1 MKKSIALCVAIL
13 LAGCS
18 IDTEKFVPSFLQSS
32 AGHNVS
38 AYTTSLNKKEINVI
52 RDGVTF
58 NDGSYITPEGEGPI
72 LLPKG
77 YYFIHQSGGRIL
89 AANRYGEMLILKSNG
104 EEIARVKLDSP
115 LVSGATYSG
124 GVVYL
129 LQGNKFG
136 LYDPFRNKIT
146 YQKQLKGGSIVDTRL
161 ANPLVATNFIA
172 LPTLDGKLILI
183 SRVKPSAPVAIPIG
197 KTKSY
202 GNIIFLQ
209 PLGDKIIAATP
220 SNVIAIA
227 PNGKKE
233 IEAKVADITIKN
245 GIIYLLTRD
254 GKVMKLDSNLNEIAS
269 RQYANADYATIAV
282 LDGKIYAYAKSGS
295 LVVMDDN
302 LQNYKVYSIGSARD
316 YSYVSGK
323 YLYIDN
329 KKVDLSA
336 LDYKWVAI

>member
-1 MKKSIALCVAIL
+1 MKKTLVLCTAIFL
-13 LAGCS
+13 SGCS
-18 IDTEKFVPSFLQSS
+18 MDTQKFIPSFLQTS
-32 AGHNVS
+32 AGHDAS
-38 AYTTSLNKKEINVI
+38 AYTYPIYKRAVNVI

-58 NDGSYITPEGEGPI
+58 NDGSYITPKGEGKI
-72 LLPKG
+72 LLPRG
-77 YYFIHQSGGRIL
+77 YYFINESGGRIL
-89 AANRYGEMLILKSNG
+89 AANRYGDMSVLKDNG
-104 EEIARVKLDSP
+104 QEIAHVKLDAP

-136 LYDPFRNKIT
+136 LYDPFHNKIT

-161 ANPLVATNFIA
+161 ANPLIATNFIA

-183 SRVKPSAPVAIPIG
+183 SRGTPSAPAAIPIG

-202 GNIIFLQ
+202 GNIIFLE
-209 PLGDKIIAATP
+209 PLGNKIIAATP
-220 SNVIAIA
+220 SNIIALA
-227 PNGKKE
+227 PKSKKE

-254 GKVMKLDSNLNEIAS
+254 GKVEKLNANLQSIAS
-269 RQYANADYATIAV
+269 RQYSNADYATIAAF
-282 LDGKIYAYAKSGS
+282 DGKIYAYAKSGS

-302 LQNYKVYSIGSARD
+302 LQDYKVYAVGSAND

-323 YLYIDN
+323 YLYIDD

-336 LDYKWVAI
+336 LTCK

>member
-1 MKKSIALCVAIL
+1 MKKSIALCIAVL
-13 LAGCS
+13 FAGCS
-18 IDTEKFVPSFLQSS
+18 MDTEKFVPSFLQSS
-32 AGHNVS
+32 AGHDVS
-38 AYTTSLNKKEINVI
+38 AYTYYLNKRAVNVI

-58 NDGSYITPEGEGPI
+58 NDGSYITPKGEGSI
-72 LLPKG
+72 ILPKG
-77 YYFIHQSGGRIL
+77 YYFIHENGGRIL
-89 AANRYGEMLILKSNG
+89 AADPYGNMMVLKSNG
-104 EEIARVKLDSP
+104 EEIAKVKLDAP

-129 LQGNKFG
+129 LQGNRVG

-146 YQKQLKGGSIVDTRL
+146 YQKQLKGGSVVDTRL
-161 ANPLVATNFIA
+161 ANPIVAKNFIA
-172 LPTLDGKLILI
+172 LPTLDGKLVLI
-183 SRVKPSAPVAIPIG
+183 NRVTPSAPLAIPIG
-197 KTKSY
+197 KTKNY

-209 PLGDKIIAATP
+209 PLNDKLIAATP
-220 SNVIAIA
+220 SNIIAIA
-227 PNGKKE
+227 PHGKKE

-254 GKVMKLDSNLNEIAS
+254 GKVQKLDSNLNVIAS
-269 RQYANADYATIAV
+269 KQYQNADYATIAT

-295 LVVMDDN
+295 LVVMDDK
-302 LQNYKVYSIGSARD
+302 LKDYKVYSIGSAND

-336 LDYKWVAI
+336 LSCK

>member
-1 MKKSIALCVAIL
+1 MKKSIALSLIL
-13 LAGCS
+13 FFAGCNL
-18 IDTEKFVPSFLQSS
+18 DTQKLIPSFLQNS
-32 AGHNVS
+32 AGHNAS
-38 AYTTSLNKKEINVI
+38 AYTYILKKKAINVI

-58 NDGSYITPEGEGPI
+58 DDGSYITPKGEGSI
-72 LLPKG
+72 ILPKG
-77 YYFIHQSGGRIL
+77 YYFVHQSGGRIL
-89 AANRYGEMLILKSNG
+89 AADRYGNIMVLKSNG
-104 EEIARVKLDSP
+104 EEIAQIKLDAP

-183 SRVKPSAPVAIPIG
+183 SRVKPSAPVAIAIG

-202 GNIIFLQ
+202 GNMIFLQ
-209 PLGDKIIAATP
+209 ALGDKIIAATP
-220 SNVIAIA
+220 SNIIAIA

-233 IEAKVADITIKN
+233 IDAKVADLTISN

-254 GKVMKLDSNLNEIAS
+254 GKVIKLNSNLEEIAS
-269 RQYANADYATIAV
+269 RQYSNADYATIAV

-295 LVVMDDN
+295 LVVMDDS
-302 LQNYKVYSIGSARD
+302 LENYKVYSIGSAKD
-316 YSYVSGK
+316 YSYVSGS

-336 LDYKWVAI
+336 LDYK